1 MELKKQRRYLCAA
14 MLFLAVFFVLG
25 NSAMHAQTKQVLAW
39 LNDLNSLQNASS
51 DDLVEQRAAIV
62 QIRNGVE
69 FWLKMHP
76 GSNIEL
82 ILAAAQP
89 WGAEETRKQ
98 VDSLREA
105 VEAILKVG
113 QDQPFNLG
121 ITEVSVTAEASPLS
135 PVADTLDRTEIVNRQ
150 ALTVAAA
157 LDYLPGMSLDRSAT
171 RNETQIRLRGFSN
184 RGQVPLYIDGIPSQV
199 AYDGAIDFSRFLTSD
214 IAEIQVAKGFS
225 SPLLGPNALGGS
237 VNLIT
242 REPQRK
248 FETDALIGTG
258 SGDQLLSSLHLGSRL
273 KHFYIQ
279 GSVDWLQQNYFPLSG
294 NFPLQTPTA
303 PSNRYQTTYERNQ
316 SDSRDEKY
324 SGRIAWTPKG
334 QDQYVFSYINQ
345 KGEKSVPLYAGPN
358 LNATNRYWKWPYW
371 NKNSYYVI
379 TNTGI
384 GEASSIKFRLFY
396 DQYRNA
402 LSTFDNDM
410 YTTMNNYPSRG
421 LKSGQSFYDE
431 HTGGVSSEF
440 VTRILPK
447 NAVSASFFFK
457 DDTHKEHNYYPGRS
471 PLPLDTPTLLD
482 RAQQFSIGFQD
493 VISITSRL
501 RATFG
506 FSADYMKGMQA
517 QSFNS
522 AQTALMWITC
532 PSAPNNNS
540 ASGCTAHI
548 WNYNPQASVSYSV
561 TNADTFFLTFAD
573 RGRFPL
579 LKDSYSYGLGSA
591 VPNPELRPEHSRN
604 WTAGYSHAFGATTV
618 AQIEYFRSD
627 LRDAIQRAYVTDTA
641 SQCSNTGIFAGLCSQ
656 NFNIAKE
663 VHEGVEFNIRS
674 SPLSR
679 LTLDIIYSY
688 LNRTIA
694 YDFSDKPNVNAAATS
709 SSILTLSSMP
719 KNKVIANATVRLP
732 RSILAIANYRY
743 EGGIFLQDTTYSTPK
758 PAYGGS
764 YGTVDLG
771 TVAPIYAGLS
781 LQAGLKN
788 LFDRNY
794 YFNAGYPEMGRN
806 WYFNLRYRF

>member
-1 MELKKQRRYLCAA
+1 MNFKRQRPYLRAG
-14 MLFLAVFFVLG
+14 MLFLAMFFIFGSL
-25 NSAMHAQTKQVLAW
+25 AMNAQTKQVLTW
-39 LNDLNSLQNASS
+39 LNDLNSLQNASN
-51 DDLVEQRAAIV
+51 DDLMNQKAAIV

-76 GSNIEL
+76 ESKIEL
-82 ILAAAQP
+82 KPAAAQP
-89 WGAEETRKQ
+89 WEVEEIRNQ
-98 VDSLREA
+98 VNSLQKA
-105 VEAILKVG
+105 VEAILNEG

-135 PVADTLDRTEIVNRQ
+135 PVADTFDRAEIVNRQ

-157 LDYLPGMSLDRSAT
+157 LDYLPGLALDRSAV

-184 RGQVPLYIDGIPSQV
+184 RGQVTLFIDGIPSQV

-225 SPLLGPNALGGS
+225 SPLLGPNAMGGS
-237 VNLIT
+237 INLVT
-242 REPQRK
+242 REPQKRI
-248 FETDALIGTG
+248 EGDALIGTG
-258 SGDQLLSSLHLGSRL
+258 SGSQLLSSLHLGSRL
-273 KHFYIQ
+273 QHFYVQ
-279 GSVDWLQQNYFPLSG
+279 GSIDWLQRDFFPISG
-294 NFPLQTPTA
+294 KFPLQAPTTPSA
-303 PSNRYQTTYERNQ
+303 RYQTTYERNQ

-324 SGRIAWTPKG
+324 SGRIGFTPKG
-334 QDQYVFSYINQ
+334 QDQYVFSYLNQ

-358 LNATNRYWKWPYW
+358 LNASNRYWKWPYW
-371 NKNSYYVI
+371 NKNGYYFI

-384 GEASSIKFRLFY
+384 GDASSIKFRLFY
-396 DQYRNA
+396 DQFRNA
-402 LSTFDNDM
+402 LATFDNDT

-421 LKSGQSFYDE
+421 LKSGVSYYDDR
-431 HTGGVSSEF
+431 TGGAASEF
-440 VTRILPK
+440 TTRILPR
-447 NAVSASFFFK
+447 NGISASFFFK
-457 DDTHKEHNYYPGRS
+457 DDMHKEHNYYPGRS
-471 PLPLDTPTLLD
+471 PLPLETPTLLD

-493 VISITSRL
+493 VITVTSRL

-517 QSFNS
+517 QSYNS
-522 AQTALMWITC
+522 AQTALQWIPC
-532 PSAPNNNS
+532 PSAPNNNT
-540 ASGCTAHI
+540 ASGCTAHV
-548 WNYNPQASVSYSV
+548 WNYNPQASVSYGL
-561 TNADTFFLTFAD
+561 TNADNLFLTFAD

-579 LKDSYSYGLGSA
+579 LRDSYSYGLGSA
-591 VPNPELRPEHSRN
+591 VPNPELKPEHSRN
-604 WTAGYSHAFGATTV
+604 WTAGYSHAFGITTV
-618 AQIEYFRSD
+618 AQVEYFRSD

-641 SQCSNTGIFAGLCSQ
+641 SQCNNTGIYAGLCSQ

-674 SPLSR
+674 SPISR
-679 LTLDIIYSY
+679 LTVDIIYSY

-694 YDFSDKPNVNAAATS
+694 YDFSNKPNVNQAATA

-732 RSILAIANYRY
+732 HGILAIANYRY
-743 EGGIFLQDTTYSTPK
+743 EGGIFLQDTTYSIPK

-771 TVAPIYAGLS
+771 TVAPIHAGLS

-794 YFNAGYPEMGRN
+794 YYNAGYPEMGRN

>member
-1 MELKKQRRYLCAA
+1 MKLKRQRTYLCAA
-14 MLFLAVFFVLG
+14 TLFMLMFLVDQAL
-25 NSAMHAQTKQVLAW
+25 HAQTKQLLTW
-39 LNDLNSLQNASS
+39 SNDLDYLQNASS
-51 DDLVEQRAAIV
+51 DELVEQKAAVV
-62 QIRNGVE
+62 QIRNAVE
-69 FWLKMHP
+69 LWIKLHP
-76 GSNIEL
+76 TSNIEL
-82 ILAAAQP
+82 RPAPEQP
-89 WGAEETRKQ
+89 WGIEEIRAQ
-98 VDSLREA
+98 VVSLRQA
-105 VEAILKVG
+105 IDAILKGG

-121 ITEVSVTAEASPLS
+121 VTEVSVTAEASPLS
-135 PVADTLDRTEIVNRQ
+135 PVADSLDRAEIVNRQ
-150 ALTVAAA
+150 ALTVATA
-157 LDYLPGMSLDRSAT
+157 LDYLPGLSLDRSAV

-184 RGQVPLYIDGIPSQV
+184 RGQVPLYLDGIPSQV
-199 AYDGAIDFSRFLTSD
+199 AYDGTIDFSRFLTSD

-237 VNLIT
+237 VNLVT

-248 FETDALIGTG
+248 IETDALIGTG

-273 KHFYIQ
+273 RHFYVQ
-279 GSVDWLQQNYFPLSG
+279 GSVDWLQVNFIPLSG
-294 NFPLQTPTA
+294 KFPLQTPTT
-303 PSNRYQTTYERNQ
+303 PSARYQTTYDRNQ

-334 QDQYVFSYINQ
+334 EDQYVFSYINQ

-371 NKNSYYVI
+371 NKNSYYLI
-379 TNTGI
+379 TNKGI
-384 GEASSIKFRLFY
+384 SEASSIKFRLFY
-396 DQYRNA
+396 DQFRNA
-402 LSTFDNDM
+402 LSTYDNDT

-421 LKSGQSFYDE
+421 LKSGNSFYND
-431 HTGGVSSEF
+431 HTAGGSSEF
-440 VTRILPK
+440 ATRILAR

-457 DDTHKEHNYYPGRS
+457 DDIHQEHNYYPGRA
-471 PLPLDTPTLLD
+471 PLPLETPTLLD

-493 VISITSRL
+493 IITITSRL
-501 RATFG
+501 RGTFG

-517 QSFNS
+517 QQYNS

-540 ASGCTAHI
+540 PSGCTAHV
-548 WNYNPQASVSYSV
+548 WNYNPQASMSYSV

-579 LKDSYSYGLGSA
+579 LKESYSYGLGSA
-591 VPNPELRPEHSRN
+591 VPNPELKPEHSRN
-604 WTAGYSHAFGATTV
+604 WTIGYSHAFGTKTLG
-618 AQIEYFRSD
+618 QIEYFRSD
-627 LRDAIQRAYVTDTA
+627 LRDAIQRAYVTDPA
-641 SQCSNTGIFAGLCSQ
+641 SLCNNTGIYAGLCSQ
-656 NFNIAKE
+656 NANISKE
-663 VHEGVEFNIRS
+663 VHEGVEFNVRTA
-674 SPLSR
+674 PLSR

-694 YDFSDKPNVNAAATS
+694 YDFSNVSNVNIPATTAS
-709 SSILTLSSMP
+709 VLTLSSMP
-719 KNKVIANATVRLP
+719 KNKVIANATLRLP
-732 RSILAIANYRY
+732 HEVLAIANYRY

-771 TVAPIYAGLS
+771 TVAPIHAGLS

-794 YFNAGYPEMGRN
+794 YFNAGYPEAGRN